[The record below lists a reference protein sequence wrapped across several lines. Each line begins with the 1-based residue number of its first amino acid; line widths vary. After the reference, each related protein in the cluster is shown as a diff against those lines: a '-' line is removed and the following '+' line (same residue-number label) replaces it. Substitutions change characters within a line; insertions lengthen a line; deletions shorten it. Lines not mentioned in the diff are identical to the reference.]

1 MKATQRDSFWSSDT
15 YLQEVGDDDWATC
28 TSLIE
33 AQYKKVTL
41 EPTSTATSL
50 ITSDDVDIQSGDPLL
65 VKVGEVYS
73 EIQAEGASPNTPGAN
88 VSIVPSLSQA
98 KATPSTVITDLIGQV
113 PQSTTWHG
121 NQNVFSDDGMRVWM
135 LNGFS
140 WAVNTDNTWSQVELS
155 EPFNLNSA
163 TSISGSFVAKR
174 GVTYSSWCWA
184 NKGRYIFATTPITGY
199 IARWTCSTPYDMST
213 ASNEYQMR
221 NATYISTTYNG
232 WINMCWSDDGLRWM
246 MKYYNAAFVYG
257 TCTTPFDWNGGV
269 TNLGVLSE
277 ISIGG
282 VDSEYLNFYEGG
294 VCGVGYEIDNADP
307 AFCFVDLIRL
317 TVPCDPTTAVVTRR
331 TFNTLDYTAYMDVT
345 TNNNGE
351 MRYVADRNLRYV
363 VLFAEF
369 SNLRYKA
376 WMTLKTDVGDSK
388 IIDISTQGL
397 SGVPTEVYVTK
408 APTLKI
414 ATSHGTTPRL
424 FNERLALWC
433 STTTTATII
442 SSDETLLSVGDT
454 VLLNNTDSVT
464 ITGVTSTSGAAA
476 YTTGKYVQSKATG
489 MTQFAVIGGV
499 PTYGWGPNFQFSSN
513 GMRLFVLRG
522 SVAQNIADYSAGL
535 YVFDLT
541 VPWDISTLSDDPTQ
555 FMPSTDLFSDGGITL
570 YTDIFVGNRADSFQP
585 SAIHISPDGLT
596 FNIMAKYG
604 RYYVVITITVTEPWN
619 IYSPRTSIESRVTS
633 GAVSTSYSEPID
645 MVFGVNGDKA
655 WIVDGYRAYNYGHYF
670 KQYNCS
676 TPHNFASGFTS
687 SGPWYHTTS
696 NLYSAKFRLNPS
708 GDRLY
713 GAGSMLGQLGQ
724 VSIDDTPDSGYK
736 YLDISSSPNTIPTT
750 GTWITTATLDNRN
763 AFSGQVGDFKF
774 SPDGLRLYLMN
785 TDGIIYQWDFKEG
798 AHTEYNITF
807 ETQAS
812 APTSVYFPDES
823 VAPTMTTSDPS
834 PIGNSPYANV
844 THTGSE
850 LSISGARSIN
860 MKLDGGSAIGAV
872 VDTIRVDM
880 KKAG

>member
-1 MKATQRDSFWSSDT
+1 MKATQRDSFWSSAT
-15 YLQEVGDDDWATC
+15 YIQDAGDDDWASC
-28 TSLIE
+28 TSSIE

-73 EIQAEGASPNTPGAN
+73 EIQAEGASPNAAGAN
-88 VSIVPSLSQA
+88 LSIVPSLSQP

-113 PQSTTWHG
+113 PQSTTWQG
-121 NQNVFSDDGMRVWM
+121 NQSVFSDDGMRVWM
-135 LNGFS
+135 LNGSS
-140 WAVNTDNTWSQVELS
+140 WLTGTDNTWSQVELS

-174 GVTYSSWCWA
+174 GTSYSSWCWA
-184 NKGRYIFATTPITGY
+184 NKGRYIFATTPINGQ

-221 NATYISTTYNG
+221 NASYVSTSYTG
-232 WINMCWSDDGLRWM
+232 WLNICWSDDGLRWM
-246 MKYYNAAFVYG
+246 VKYYNSTFVYG
-257 TCTTPFDWNGGV
+257 TCTTPFDWNGGL
-269 TNLGVLSE
+269 TNLGTLSE
-277 ISIGG
+277 TTIGG
-282 VDSEYLNFYEGG
+282 VNSEYLNFYEGG
-294 VCGVGYEIDNADP
+294 VCGVGYEIDASP
-307 AFCFVDLIRL
+307 ATSFVDLIRL

-331 TFNTLDYTAYMDVT
+331 TFNNLDYTNYMDVT

-363 VLFAEF
+363 VLFAEY
-369 SNLRYKA
+369 NTLRYKA
-376 WMTLKTDVGDSK
+376 WMTLKTDIGDSK

-424 FNERLALWC
+424 FNERLALWG
-433 STTTTATII
+433 STTSTATII

-489 MTQFAVIGGV
+489 MYQFSINTGV
-499 PTYGWGPNFQFSSN
+499 PTYGWGPSFQFSSN
-513 GMRLFVLRG
+513 GMRLFVAKG
-522 SVAQNIADYSAGL
+522 AVAQNVSEYTVGL

-541 VPWDISTLSDDPTQ
+541 VPWDISTLSDNPSQ
-555 FMPSTDLFSDGGITL
+555 FMPSADLFSDGAITK
-570 YTDIFVGNRADSFQP
+570 YNDYFTNNRADTFQL
-585 SAIHISPDGLT
+585 SGLHISPDGLT
-596 FNIMAKYG
+596 FNIMAKYA
-604 RYYVVITITVTEPWN
+604 RNVVVSTITVTEPWN
-619 IYSPRTSIESRVTS
+619 IYSPRTSIRSYETS
-633 GAVSTSYSEPID
+633 EVSTTYSHPND
-645 MVFGVNGDKA
+645 MVFGVNGDKV
-655 WIVDGYRAYNYGHYF
+655 WIVDNWRAYNYGMYF

-676 TPHNFASGFTS
+676 TPHNFASGFANSGGWYANTS
-687 SGPWYHTTS
+687 A
-696 NLYSAKFRLNPS
+696 LYTPKFRFNPS

-713 GAGSMLGQLGQ
+713 AAGHMQGHQGPD
-724 VSIDDTPDSGYK
+724 SIDDSTDSGYR
-736 YLDISSSPNTIPTT
+736 YLDISSSPNTIPST
-750 GTWITTATLDNRN
+750 GTWTTTATLDNRSEFAGN
-763 AFSGQVGDFKF
+763 VGDFKF

-785 TDGIIYQWDFKEG
+785 TDGVIYQWDIKEG
-798 AHTEYNITF
+798 DHTQYDITF
-807 ETQAS
+807 ATQGS

-872 VDTIRVDM
+872 VDTVRVDM